1 MNKTK
6 TETLM
11 ELKNVAMNFTM
22 SAGNKVSA
30 LDNFSFKVNSGEI
43 VAIVGASGVGKTTAM
58 RVIAG
63 LQIPTSGEVLFEGD
77 FVDGVNTEVGLVFQ
91 DVTLYPWLT
100 VAENIEFGLFPK
112 GYNLRTRR
120 QRVAKAIDAVG
131 LEGFEEA
138 YPRELSGGMKQRV
151 SIARALAMAPNIIC
165 LDEPFSALDVMT
177 AETLRGEVLDIWE
190 AEDSELKSIIII
202 THDIA
207 EAVYL
212 ADRIVV
218 IGTPPNSVKAEI
230 PISLP
235 HPRDEESLPFT
246 RLVRKVH
253 DIFTEQILSD
263 KPARTLAEEQA
274 LWVIPQVSIPDV
286 IGLTEILLDK
296 NSQLDVFHLPEIM
309 EKDFGDALLAVKA
322 AELINFVD
330 TPHHKVLLTDLG
342 EKIAEGDVNERKEI
356 IRAQLQDLRL
366 VKMLIELLQNQEDAE
381 LPYDELIDWLQS
393 KSPALNPK
401 ATLDTLIDWGRYG
414 EIFRYN
420 SDTGI
425 LSLDEEPSV
434 I

>member
-1 MNKTK
+1 MTK
-6 TETLM
+6 PLI
-11 ELKNVAMNFTM
+11 ELKDVTMKYTM
-22 SAGNKVSA
+22 SGGNSVAA
-30 LDNFSFKVNSGEI
+30 LDNLTFDIKSGEI
-43 VAIVGASGVGKTTAM
+43 VALVGASGVGKTTAM

-63 LQIPTSGEVLFEGD
+63 LQIPSSGEVLFEGD

-112 GYNLRTRR
+112 GFNLRTRR

-151 SIARALAMAPNIIC
+151 SIARALAMSPKVIC

-177 AETLRGEVLDIWE
+177 SETLRGEVLDIWQ
-190 AEDSELKSIIII
+190 AEDSELKGILII
-202 THDIA
+202 THDII
-207 EAVYL
+207 EAVHL
-212 ADRIVV
+212 ADRIIV

-230 PISLP
+230 KINLP
-235 HPRDEESLPFT
+235 HPRDEESAPFT
-246 RLVRKVH
+246 RFVRKVH
-253 DIFTEQILSD
+253 DVFTEQILSD
-263 KPARTLAEEQA
+263 KPAKTHAEEQA

-286 IGLTEILLDK
+286 IGLTEILIDK
-296 NSQLDVFHLPEIM
+296 DNQLDVFLLPEIM

-322 AELINFVD
+322 AELMNFVD
-330 TPHHKVLLTDLG
+330 TPHQRVLLTALG

-366 VKMLIELLQNQEDAE
+366 VKMLIELLQNQEEAE
-381 LPYDELIDWLQS
+381 LPYDELIEWLQS

-401 ATLDTLIDWGRYG
+401 ATLDTVIDWGRYG

-420 SDTGI
+420 SDTAI
-425 LSLDEEPSV
+425 LSLDDEPSG